1 MANIH
6 WQVVY
11 LRKNERRKA
20 MKYTNHSIKVDFFE
34 HNGRS
39 KQNVNPLA
47 ELNQCI
53 FDSAN
58 RLVV

>member
-1 MANIH
+1 
-6 WQVVY
+6 
-11 LRKNERRKA
+11 
-20 MKYTNHSIKVDFFE
+20 MKYTNHSIKVDFIE